1 MKFIKKIVVL
11 FSALILIGLMLSIES
26 NAANPKDA
34 KIDLGKNASTD
45 PFYNLTT
52 GKRELFCAQKG
63 GSVKGDMGTIT
74 YQHYG
79 KEKAMDELLACWLKR
94 LNGDLYSLQTVIWN
108 QDGNSKYSLAD
119 ISDNNST
126 PALTENAKN
135 EYEKAKEELKGRSD
149 STDVANHRKFELN
162 NSIENR
168 NDVIKYKIGDEKPT
182 NDDSKLQLQKSD
194 KTTTKD
200 GKTYEYYEL
209 KHVKLD
215 WKYDKKGDG
224 TYSYISHIDLV
235 DPNTGDTVFENLG
248 FRYNDTDYIS
258 GDGNVDNTANYQKID
273 GTGNIRIYI
282 RSDFFDDKKN
292 INKIFRIKIYHE
304 WKVSSSD
311 TGRGYSGTYQ
321 RWTKQS
327 YTGNWSDATK
337 TIQRMVTFDTS
348 ETNKPGKNGSNSTY
362 LRIKIIPKDG
372 TEGTGGTVKML
383 VGIQKVDFDATFNQL
398 RKLGKRCYGILFE
411 V

>member
-248 FRYNDTDYIS
+248 FRYNDTDYINAHF
-258 GDGNVDNTANYQKID
+258 GELQT
-273 GTGNIRIYI
+273 
-282 RSDFFDDKKN
+282 
-292 INKIFRIKIYHE
+292 E
-304 WKVSSSD
+304 L
-311 TGRGYSGTYQ
+311 
-321 RWTKQS
+321 
-327 YTGNWSDATK
+327 
-337 TIQRMVTFDTS
+337 
-348 ETNKPGKNGSNSTY
+348 
-362 LRIKIIPKDG
+362 LRIISVLDEFYK
-372 TEGTGGTVKML
+372 
-383 VGIQKVDFDATFNQL
+383 
-398 RKLGKRCYGILFE
+398 
-411 V
+411 